1 MQQGPWQRYGG
12 GVATTPAAPAQPQSG
27 PWSRYGAAAPPP
39 VQAPPPQAAS
49 VARPAPSRP
58 APVSAPAASGGLSR
72 EDRIGALLDQQYSPD
87 DAIRLADEQI
97 AFEGGQASPLAG
109 QGAGTPFVPTPTT
122 PRGSQDNPIDLTQP
136 LMADDVPLLV
146 QGNYVRGR
154 DGVVYALPGNAYTA
168 APRQSDEAQGSG
180 IYIRRPNATD
190 KIDAFTQAMGE
201 QVPGLDEAAAAVTG
215 VTTGRGFDAMREQQQ
230 LSRML
235 QNQTDRDARI
245 AGGIAGFGLSL
256 AAPGGSWVN
265 GVTGAA
271 RVGRAAALGAG
282 YGGVF
287 GFGNTDGDLRER
299 ATAAGLQATGGALGG
314 AVIQRGADRLAAAA
328 ANARANPSAQRQL
341 ADAGVLLTPG
351 QMMGGA
357 PQRIED
363 GLTSTPILGDA
374 IRDARRRGLESF
386 NAAAINEAVAPVG
399 TVGNIG
405 RQGQA
410 EAQQVVSG
418 AYDNA
423 LQGVSVPRDPQL
435 DADLTA
441 LGRTNLLPQEL
452 QSGFNSLINRY
463 IARFGQGVDGEAW
476 KQLDAEIGAAITSAE
491 NGATTNPIN
500 RLLADKLRDTRRAF
514 QSALERADPLAR
526 ESVRRAD
533 LANAGLARVRDAGQR
548 QGTAAR
554 DGLFTPGDLN
564 AAVRAGDNTAG
575 NRAYAGGNA
584 LLQRLS
590 DNAASVLPSQ
600 VPDSGTPFRSV
611 LNLLLPAAGVG
622 GLSALGVPGA
632 APVAVATGLGIIGGS
647 ALYGRGIQGVIN
659 RAYRA
664 STPGAAR
671 QALADLQAAAAQSPV
686 LQPVYEALQRQLRPL
701 LLGEQT
707 ARSTTP

>member
-1 MQQGPWQRYGG
+1 M
-12 GVATTPAAPAQPQSG
+12 ATTPAAPAQPQSG

-39 VQAPPPQAAS
+39 VQAPPQQAAS

-58 APVSAPAASGGLSR
+58 APVAAPAASGGLSR

-87 DAIRLADEQI
+87 EAIRLADEQI
-97 AFEGGQASPLAG
+97 AYEGGTPSPLAG
-109 QGAGTPFVPTPTT
+109 QGVGQPYNPSPSAGYEIPEGVTDWLALNDEQRRQL
-122 PRGSQDNPIDLTQP
+122 PRGTRVLLPPNEPGQSRQIVTLARDLSAPQRDPVMGETRQTIGGVQTYVPGMIDN
-136 LMADDVPLLV
+136 V
-146 QGNYVRGR
+146 G
-154 DGVVYALPGNAYTA
+154 
-168 APRQSDEAQGSG
+168 
-180 IYIRRPNATD
+180 
-190 KIDAFTQAMGE
+190 AFTSGAAE
-201 QVPGLDEAAAAVTG
+201 QVPFLDEAAVATNAALSG
-215 VTTGRGFDAMREQQQ
+215 QSFSEARADYRNLQEALNRSNRGE
-230 LSRML
+230 
-235 QNQTDRDARI
+235 RI
-245 AGGIAGFGLSL
+245 AGGVAGFGLTL
-256 AAPGGSWVN
+256 AAPGVSWVN
-265 GVTGAA
+265 RATGAA

-287 GFGNTDGDLRER
+287 GFGNTDGGFRER

-314 AVIQRGADRLAAAA
+314 AVIQRGADRFAAAA

-357 PQRIED
+357 AQRIED

-386 NAAAINEAVAPVG
+386 NAATINEAVAPVG

-423 LQGVSVPRDPQL
+423 LQGVSVPRDPYL

-476 KQLDAEIGAAITSAE
+476 KHLDAEIGAAITSAE